1 MFDDTGMQNTTG
13 SFTAWTAAAAAAM
26 RLRSIRTTRTWAGIG
41 RRAAKAVR
49 IAHALHLRRRRHA
62 SQRLSRARATALGCS
77 GAGSGEDQMQRR
89 WDRNIVPKFAAA
101 VAALPQCHGGA
112 LRVTRHTIPPPDLT
126 DLRIHPTQS
135 TLTWEHAALPL
146 LHKSAVAPDPPPSL
160 APRYAKQGRL
170 RARGN
175 AVPEWQQALAGCVTL
190 PHIDRD
196 SRGNPINTY
205 LAVTQGVELIIAWRQ
220 SELDEG
226 PVIADLQSSHPSFAR
241 ILGLRSLTIVRAG
254 PGDLVYMPARTVHM
268 VITESDKVH
277 LGFHT
282 YP

>member
-1 MFDDTGMQNTTG
+1 M
-13 SFTAWTAAAAAAM
+13 
-26 RLRSIRTTRTWAGIG
+26 
-41 RRAAKAVR
+41 
-49 IAHALHLRRRRHA
+49 
-62 SQRLSRARATALGCS
+62 
-77 GAGSGEDQMQRR
+77 
-89 WDRNIVPKFAAA
+89 
-101 VAALPQCHGGA
+101 
-112 LRVTRHTIPPPDLT
+112 
-126 DLRIHPTQS
+126 
-135 TLTWEHAALPL
+135 
-146 LHKSAVAPDPPPSL
+146 
-160 APRYAKQGRL
+160 
-170 RARGN
+170 
-175 AVPEWQQALAGCVTL
+175 TL